1 MLDFNFSSYW
11 PVIMLCVVA
20 VIVLLMVT
28 VMCVVRHRRKAA
40 SAGKARKTASAG
52 KARKAANAG
61 KAASAKKAAR
71 AGKEVN
77 AGKSTNAVKA
87 ASPHEESLA
96 AQTYGVLVPDS
107 YRGPARVGKAAAS
120 AGKAAS
126 AGSVMSARNGVSLTA
141 QTAGV
146 EVPTSLP
153 KIVCGTLVSDTSE
166 KVPNKNGTIMAANS
180 IPNSATNGTANA
192 AATEGVDT
200 NLYSRQIYALG
211 HSAMEH
217 LRKAS
222 VLVSGLGSVGVE
234 VAKNL
239 ILGGVRSVT
248 LQDTKNVDYFDLS
261 ANFYVSKSDVGKN
274 RAKTCF
280 HKLAELNDTV
290 NCAISLEPLTE
301 EFVKQFDLV
310 ILTDAPFYEQ
320 TRVNE
325 WMRKHGK
332 MFISADARGL
342 FSYAFVDLGDDFTI
356 HDSNGET
363 CKEILIEHI
372 NCETGD
378 IFTLEGVF
386 HQLEDGDHVVFTD
399 FEHNELSNLPAV
411 PVTSKGKNIFNVGQA
426 LAAYSKVIQ
435 GTISRGRVRQVKM
448 PKQMTFKPLSEA
460 LEEPNFMVFE
470 TFKPLALEEPN
481 FMIWDFAKFDE
492 PAQLHALWQAL
503 YKFEAMEL
511 CKPMPRFKYDA
522 DLMKTFLPKYSPDI
536 PEQLLCNFS
545 YQGSGNL
552 QPIASVIGGFVAQ
565 EAMKAVTHHTTPLNQ
580 FLYTSSLEALPGA
593 NSTFDADKLELAD
606 CVPHLSRYDG
616 QAAVFGW
623 KFQEA
628 LQQQKWFIVGAGAIG
643 CELLKN
649 LAMMGVACGEGGSLK
664 ITDPDTI
671 EVSNLNRQFLFHRP
685 DVGKKKSEVAARA
698 VKAFN
703 SDIRITPLSDIVA
716 DTTEHIFGDSFFANL
731 NGVCNALDNVD
742 ARRYVDRRCVYYQL
756 PLLESGTMGAK
767 GNTQV
772 VFPHLTESYGST
784 SDPPEKET
792 PICTLRNFPYQIEH
806 TIQWARA
813 KFADYFS
820 SVAETVNQYLD
831 NVTDFLAR
839 VQQMTI
845 SQRVE
850 VLDILNRALVKEYPK
865 SADECVT
872 WARELFDILYR
883 NDISQM
889 LHTFP
894 SDMLTAQGDKFWSGT
909 KRCPHPLKFDIDNAE
924 HFEFVYSAS
933 ILRAQSYSLTP
944 LTDRDRV
951 GMLSAAYQSKPFKP
965 LEGMRIAV
973 TDAEAAANDS
983 ATGSADETERLL
995 DSLNVSLAKLKLE
1008 NIRRMKPVDFEKDDD
1023 TNHHVDFVTSASNLR
1038 AENYNIEK
1046 ANLMKTK
1053 QIAGKIIPALATTT
1067 AFVSGLVCLEL
1078 YKTIEALGKHSKAP
1092 IERFKSSFINL
1103 AMPFIAFSE
1112 PGRAQKKKYRDVE
1125 FTLWDRLEVNGP
1137 MTLGQLIEWI
1147 ETQTGLHVSM
1157 ISSGVALLYAFF
1169 QPLAKVT
1176 ERRATDVVKVL
1187 EDVSR
1192 VKVPEHCR
1200 ALVFEA
1206 MTQNDKDE
1214 DVEIPFVK
1222 YNFRHSV
1229 SFLPSPE
1236 IAQFGADPITGVAP
1250 VWLAMPKTIGGPT
1263 NGQSS
1268 SFFFIPSP
1276 GSPPPKR
1283 SKVSPFVGD
1292 ERFGG
1297 AVQYQQ
1303 QQQTFF
1309 STTSAHELRPGAVG
1323 GQGGAAHQPAADR
1336 YQAKSPSYSPTRQKT
1351 TLSKKE
1357 RERLKKQQ
1365 QKLQKQQQQQL
1376 ENNNNNFLL
1385 SGSSTSRT
1393 SGQLPSSG
1401 GPVGPFRSFTSLSG
1415 GAGGGGS
1422 FQQQQQQ
1429 KQPPHWQIDVSNERK
1444 MERARRFADDEQ
1456 RTQRVGGRPVLPA
1469 AASNRRQPF
1478 NKFSVDAMHSMFT
1491 GAELVG
1497 VGPNF
1502 ASLNI
1507 VGTCTDIEKSFFR
1520 LTASPDASQ
1529 VRPLNVLKMSLKN
1542 VKEKYKQFNDYRYA
1556 SDQLKSIRQDLMI
1569 QNIRNDFTVSV
1580 YEANARVALEKR
1592 DREEFNQCQ
1601 NQLKQLYKLVPAAAC
1616 PNRWEFTSYRLLY
1629 YIYMRETLDVAYLL
1643 DELVPDAIADECM
1656 GFALMV
1662 VEKLAVGHRSALD
1675 SPTGPARTP
1684 TLNRHRLKA
1693 EARMALFPSDHHMAQ

>member
-1 MLDFNFSSYW
+1 MGPGFMQPTNNSVEE
-11 PVIMLCVVA
+11 PA
-20 VIVLLMVT
+20 
-28 VMCVVRHRRKAA
+28 
-40 SAGKARKTASAG
+40 
-52 KARKAANAG
+52 
-61 KAASAKKAAR
+61 AKKA
-71 AGKEVN
+71 
-77 AGKSTNAVKA
+77 
-87 ASPHEESLA
+87 
-96 AQTYGVLVPDS
+96 
-107 YRGPARVGKAAAS
+107 
-120 AGKAAS
+120 
-126 AGSVMSARNGVSLTA
+126 
-141 QTAGV
+141 
-146 EVPTSLP
+146 
-153 KIVCGTLVSDTSE
+153 KI
-166 KVPNKNGTIMAANS
+166 VPNKNGTIMAANTIS
-180 IPNSATNGTANA
+180 NSATNGTANA
-192 AATEGVDT
+192 AAAEEVDT

-222 VLVSGLGSVGVE
+222 VLISGLGSVGVE

-248 LQDTKNVDYFDLS
+248 LQDTKNLSYFDLS
-261 ANFYVSKSDVGKN
+261 AHFYASENNVGEN
-274 RAKTCF
+274 RAKMCF
-280 HKLAELNDTV
+280 NKLAELNDTV
-290 NCAISLEPLTE
+290 NCALSLEILTE
-301 EFVKQFDLV
+301 EFVKQFDLI
-310 ILTDAPFYEQ
+310 ILTDAPFYLQ
-320 TRVNE
+320 TLVDG

-332 MFISADARGL
+332 MFISADSRGL
-342 FSYAFVDLGDDFTI
+342 FSYAFVDLGSNFTV
-356 HDSNGET
+356 HDSDGET

-399 FEHNELSNLPAV
+399 FEHSELSNLAAV

-426 LAAYSKVIQ
+426 LAAYSKVLQ

-460 LEEPNFMVFE
+460 LEEPNFM
-470 TFKPLALEEPN
+470 
-481 FMIWDFAKFDE
+481 IWDFAKFDE
-492 PAQLHALWQAL
+492 PAQLHALWRAL
-503 YKFEAMEL
+503 YKFEAKEFSKPLPRSKQDAEL
-511 CKPMPRFKYDA
+511 
-522 DLMKTFLPKYSPDI
+522 LKTLLPKESPDI
-536 PEQLLCNFS
+536 PEHLLCNFS
-545 YQGSGNL
+545 YQASGNL

-565 EAMKAVTHHTTPLNQ
+565 EAMKAVTHHTTPLKQ

-593 NSTFDADKLELAD
+593 YSSFDADKLELAD
-606 CVPHLSRYDG
+606 CVPRNTRYDG

-623 KFQEA
+623 KFQKA

-649 LAMMGVACGEGGSLK
+649 LAMIGVACGEGGSLK

-756 PLLESGTMGAK
+756 PLLESGTMGGK

-813 KFADYFS
+813 KFTDYFT
-820 SVAETVNQYLD
+820 SVGETVNQYLD

-845 SQRVE
+845 SQRIE

-865 SADECVT
+865 SADECVI

-894 SDMLTAQGDKFWSGT
+894 SDMLTAQGDQFWSGT
-909 KRCPHPLKFDIDNAE
+909 KRCPHPLKFDINNAE

-944 LTDRDRV
+944 LTDRAKV
-951 GMLSAAYQSKPFKP
+951 AIVSAAYKSKPFKP

-973 TDAEAAANDS
+973 TDAEAAASNS

-1008 NIRRMKPVDFEKDDD
+1008 NIRRMKPIDFEKDDD

-1067 AFVSGLVCLEL
+1067 AFVSGLVCVEL
-1078 YKTIEALGKHSKAP
+1078 YKTIEEPGKHSKTP
-1092 IERFKSSFINL
+1092 IERFKSSFTNL
-1103 AMPFIAFSE
+1103 AIPFIAFSE
-1112 PGRAQKKKYRDVE
+1112 PGRAQKKKYRDIE

-1157 ISSGVALLYAFF
+1157 MSSGVALLYAFF
-1169 QPLAKVT
+1169 QPLAKVK
-1176 ERRATDVVKVL
+1176 ERRATDVIKVV

-1192 VKVPEHCR
+1192 VKVPEHRR

-1222 YNFRHSV
+1222 YNFR
-1229 SFLPSPE
+1229 
-1236 IAQFGADPITGVAP
+1236 
-1250 VWLAMPKTIGGPT
+1250 
-1263 NGQSS
+1263 
-1268 SFFFIPSP
+1268 
-1276 GSPPPKR
+1276 
-1283 SKVSPFVGD
+1283 
-1292 ERFGG
+1292 
-1297 AVQYQQ
+1297 
-1303 QQQTFF
+1303 
-1309 STTSAHELRPGAVG
+1309 
-1323 GQGGAAHQPAADR
+1323 
-1336 YQAKSPSYSPTRQKT
+1336 
-1351 TLSKKE
+1351 
-1357 RERLKKQQ
+1357 
-1365 QKLQKQQQQQL
+1365 
-1376 ENNNNNFLL
+1376 
-1385 SGSSTSRT
+1385 
-1393 SGQLPSSG
+1393 
-1401 GPVGPFRSFTSLSG
+1401 
-1415 GAGGGGS
+1415 
-1422 FQQQQQQ
+1422 
-1429 KQPPHWQIDVSNERK
+1429 
-1444 MERARRFADDEQ
+1444 
-1456 RTQRVGGRPVLPA
+1456 
-1469 AASNRRQPF
+1469 
-1478 NKFSVDAMHSMFT
+1478 
-1491 GAELVG
+1491 
-1497 VGPNF
+1497 
-1502 ASLNI
+1502 
-1507 VGTCTDIEKSFFR
+1507 
-1520 LTASPDASQ
+1520 
-1529 VRPLNVLKMSLKN
+1529 
-1542 VKEKYKQFNDYRYA
+1542 
-1556 SDQLKSIRQDLMI
+1556 
-1569 QNIRNDFTVSV
+1569 
-1580 YEANARVALEKR
+1580 
-1592 DREEFNQCQ
+1592 
-1601 NQLKQLYKLVPAAAC
+1601 
-1616 PNRWEFTSYRLLY
+1616 
-1629 YIYMRETLDVAYLL
+1629 
-1643 DELVPDAIADECM
+1643 
-1656 GFALMV
+1656 
-1662 VEKLAVGHRSALD
+1662 
-1675 SPTGPARTP
+1675 
-1684 TLNRHRLKA
+1684 
-1693 EARMALFPSDHHMAQ
+1693 